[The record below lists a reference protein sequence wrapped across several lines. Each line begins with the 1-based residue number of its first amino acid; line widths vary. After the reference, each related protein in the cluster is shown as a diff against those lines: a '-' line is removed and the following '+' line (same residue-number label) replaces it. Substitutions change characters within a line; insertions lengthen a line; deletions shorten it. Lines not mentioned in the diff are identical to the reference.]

1 MGQLQ
6 AITDELVK
14 LGYQIVAISPDRPE
28 KLRASVKKNELAYV
42 LLSDS
47 KMTAARAFGIA
58 YKVDDE
64 TLKLYDKYEIDLEEA
79 SGEKHH
85 ELPVPSVF
93 LVGRSGKIDFEYVNP
108 DYKVRLDPDVLLA
121 AAKSAV
127 H

>member
-6 AITDELVK
+6 GIADELGD
-14 LGYQIVAISPDRPE
+14 LGYRIVAISPDRPE
-28 KLRASVKKNELAYV
+28 KLRASVKQNELDYV

-47 KMTAARAFGIA
+47 KMTVARAFGVA

-64 TLKLYDKYEIDLEEA
+64 TLKLLHKYDIDLAEA
-79 SGEKHH
+79 SGEEHH

-93 LVGRSGKIDFEYVNP
+93 LVGSSGKIDFEYVNA

-121 AAKSAV
+121 AAKSAIK
-127 H
+127 

>member
-1 MGQLQ
+1 M
-6 AITDELVK
+6 K

-28 KLRASVKKNELAYV
+28 KLGASAKKHALAYV

-47 KMTAARAFGIA
+47 KMTAARAFGVA

-64 TLKLYDKYEIDLEEA
+64 TMKLYRKYEIDLEEA

-93 LVGRSGKIDFEYVNP
+93 LIGGSGKIAFEYVNP

-121 AAKSAV
+121 AAKSAIK
-127 H
+127 